1 MSIKI
6 CINLYF
12 NNELRFRIAVGLI
25 QNVYDKP
32 KQKLAHQPQT
42 KMVICEVQE
51 APTLT
56 NFLHLNHNFS
66 DHYVN

>member
-42 KMVICEVQE
+42 KLKWLFVKFKK
-51 APTLT
+51 PP
-56 NFLHLNHNFS
+56 H
-66 DHYVN
+66 